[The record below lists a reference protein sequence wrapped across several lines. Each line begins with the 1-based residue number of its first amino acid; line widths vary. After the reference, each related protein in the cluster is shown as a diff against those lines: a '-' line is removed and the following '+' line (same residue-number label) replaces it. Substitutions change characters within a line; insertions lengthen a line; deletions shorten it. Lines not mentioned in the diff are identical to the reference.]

1 MVGLYDK
8 TITIC
13 NKLKKADIPG
23 ATVDQWIKTVLT
35 ECCEIKEVPIKNVV
49 GNTVSMGK
57 TITVLIPFGKGYLPY
72 NTWKSDTTKGY
83 TMTQGDTLFL
93 NMELTENPT
102 NATITSLKNLYPT
115 CDVRIIQ
122 IIEQNGMA
130 TVEVK
135 VEGV

>member
-8 TITIC
+8 TVTIC
-13 NKLKKADIPG
+13 NKLKKAD
-23 ATVDQWIKTVLT
+23 TVAKTSDEWVKTVLQG
-35 ECCEIKEVPIKNVV
+35 CEIKEVPIKNVV

-72 NTWKSDTTKGY
+72 NTWKSNTTKGY
-83 TMTQGDTLFL
+83 TMIQGDILFL
-93 NMELTENPT
+93 NMELVENPT
-102 NATITSLKNLYPT
+102 NATITSLKGLYLT

-122 IIEQNGMA
+122 VIEQNGMA

>member
-13 NKLKKADIPG
+13 NKLKKAD
-23 ATVDQWIKTVLT
+23 TVAKTSDEWVKTVI
-35 ECCEIKEVPIKNVV
+35 ENCCEIKEVPIKKRV

-83 TMTQGDTLFL
+83 TMTVRGGDILF
-93 NMELTENPT
+93 
-102 NATITSLKNLYPT
+102 
-115 CDVRIIQ
+115 
-122 IIEQNGMA
+122 
-130 TVEVK
+130 
-135 VEGV
+135 

>member
-1 MVGLYDK
+1 MIGLYDK

-13 NKLKKADIPG
+13 NKLKKAD
-23 ATVDQWIKTVLT
+23 TVAKTSDEWIKTVV
-35 ECCEIKEVPIKNVV
+35 ENCEIKEVPIKNVV

-57 TITVLIPFGKGYLPY
+57 TVTVLIPFGKGYLPY
-72 NTWKSDTTKGY
+72 SEWKSDTTKGY
-83 TMTQGDTLFL
+83 TMTVGDILFL

-102 NATITSLKNLYPT
+102 NATITSLKSLYST

-122 IIEQNGMA
+122 VIEENGIA

>member
-23 ATVDQWIKTVLT
+23 ATVDQWVKTVLQN
-35 ECCEIKEVPIKNVV
+35 CEIKEVPIKNVV

-72 NTWKSDTTKGY
+72 NTWKSNTTKGY
-83 TMTQGDTLFL
+83 TMTQGDILFL
-93 NMELTENPT
+93 NMELVENPT
-102 NATITSLKNLYPT
+102 NATITSLKNLYST

-122 IIEQNGMA
+122 IIEENGMA